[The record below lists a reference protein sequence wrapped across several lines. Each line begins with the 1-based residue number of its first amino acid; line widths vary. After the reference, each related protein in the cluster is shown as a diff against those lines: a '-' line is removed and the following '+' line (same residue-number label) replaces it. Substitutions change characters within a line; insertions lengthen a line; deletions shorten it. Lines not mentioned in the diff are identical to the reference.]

1 MRFSY
6 NYGDE
11 WFIIYINQGN
21 NFGIDLLVTKV
32 RLLFVVSY
40 IAQKLN
46 MIMYIV
52 ILVQLNFL
60 SRL

>member
-21 NFGIDLLVTKV
+21 NFEIDLLVTKV
-32 RLLFVVSY
+32 RLLFAISY